1 MFAIIESIYMKNM
14 MIGIKC
20 KLRRVSLLIG
30 ISFLMLISFSCQ
42 QSEEK
47 RYLIGVSQCSDDEWR
62 DKLNKEIFL
71 EAMFRGNI
79 DVIFCSANDNNAKQA
94 EDIAYL
100 IKKKVDL
107 MIISP
112 NESAPVT
119 PAVEMA
125 YKSNIPI
132 IISDRKIRSD
142 KFTAYIGP
150 DNYEIGALAGE
161 FIVKYLKGKGKIVEI
176 KGTEGASPTIERHEG
191 FMSVVN
197 KYKDIEVI
205 YSESGIFLESIG
217 EKKMEEA
224 LLLNPEIDLV
234 FAHNDRMAKGAYKV
248 VKAKGREK
256 EITFV
261 GIDGLAEDGYG
272 VDMILDGVLAAS
284 FVNATGGEDNGA
296 GHEYPAK

>member
-1 MFAIIESIYMKNM
+1 M
-14 MIGIKC
+14 
-20 KLRRVSLLIG
+20 IG

-205 YSESGIFLESIG
+205 YSERS
-217 EKKMEEA
+217 
-224 LLLNPEIDLV
+224 LV
-234 FAHNDRMAKGAYKV
+234 CCV
-248 VKAKGREK
+248 VTMKQFNNK
-256 EITFV
+256 
-261 GIDGLAEDGYG
+261 
-272 VDMILDGVLAAS
+272 
-284 FVNATGGEDNGA
+284 NNGFN
-296 GHEYPAK
+296 